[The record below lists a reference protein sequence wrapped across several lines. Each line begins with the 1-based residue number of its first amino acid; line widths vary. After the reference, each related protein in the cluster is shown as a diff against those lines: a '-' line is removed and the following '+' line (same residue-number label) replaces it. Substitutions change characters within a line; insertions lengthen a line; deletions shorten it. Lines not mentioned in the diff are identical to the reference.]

1 MNQLWN
7 VGNLRDYWGRWTPA
21 AVQNLGW
28 LNAVDCFRPKFFAA
42 PIESLMNIPASGYL
56 ITTFAF
62 VPGSWVVGLSQVN
75 ADALDMQLT
84 DLQANYKFF
93 SAPVSC
99 QICDPLQPSG
109 ESQPFWMPEPYML
122 SGVAVLKVE
131 LWNNTSIATVN
142 SQLVLHVLEPR
153 EV

>member
-1 MNQLWN
+1 MNQLWG
-7 VGNLRDYWGRWTPA
+7 VGNLRDYWARWSPA
-21 AVQNLGW
+21 AINNLGW
-28 LNAVDCFRPKFFAA
+28 LNAVDCFRPKFYAA
-42 PIESLMNIPASGYL
+42 PIESLMNVAPSGYL

-75 ADALDMQLT
+75 ADSLDMQLT

-99 QICDPLQPSG
+99 QLIDTSG
-109 ESQPFWMPEPYML
+109 GFSGPFWLPEPYML
-122 SGVAVLKVE
+122 AGVATLKVE
-131 LWNNTSIATVN
+131 IWNNTALATAN
-142 SQLVLHVLEPR
+142 SQLLVHVLEPR

>member
-7 VGNLRDYWGRWTPA
+7 VGNIRDYWARYAPA
-21 AVQNLGW
+21 AIHNLSW
-28 LNAVDCFRPKFFAA
+28 LNNVDCFRPKFFAA
-42 PIESLMNIPASGYL
+42 PLESLFNISASGYL

-75 ADALDMQLT
+75 ADPLDMQLT

-99 QICDPLQPSG
+99 QIIDTSG
-109 ESQPFWMPEPYML
+109 GFAQPFWLPEPYML
-122 SGVAVLKVE
+122 AGVATLKVE
-131 LWNNTSIATVN
+131 LWNNTANPTVG
-142 SQLVLHVLEPR
+142 SQLVVHILEPR